1 MELTSA
7 KVINKS
13 LLNSRQMEEN
23 EYSSVNVAGRIADG
37 SAERRTALVRDIST
51 SSSSSAVIVAENT
64 MVCLLLGPK
73 QTWGV
78 NHK

>member
-1 MELTSA
+1 
-7 KVINKS
+7 
-13 LLNSRQMEEN
+13 MEEN

-37 SAERRTALVRDIST
+37 SAERRTGLVRDIST
-51 SSSSSAVIVAENT
+51 SSSSSVVIVAENT
-64 MVCLLLGPK
+64 MVCLLLGPE